1 MNERQAYL
9 LEQSHAFQVGFQDQ
23 RAGLP
28 LDASMSAEWQRG
40 WKWANLNR
48 H

>member
-9 LEQSHAFQVGFQDQ
+9 LEQSNSFQVGFRDQ

-28 LDASMSAEWQRG
+28 LDERMSAEWQRG

-48 H
+48 P